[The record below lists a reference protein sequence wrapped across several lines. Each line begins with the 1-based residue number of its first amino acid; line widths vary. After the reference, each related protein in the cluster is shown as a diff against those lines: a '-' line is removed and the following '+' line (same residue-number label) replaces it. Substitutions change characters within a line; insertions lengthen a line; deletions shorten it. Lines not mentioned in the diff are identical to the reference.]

1 MHSKAPLIISHDAS
15 TWNAEYQC
23 YVMSN
28 KSIMEFAQLCF
39 EHSDTAGMD
48 ALLMELG
55 GVQYDD
61 ACTQKVMDLMLT
73 QDAVD
78 IANSCFW
85 KQDIKDW
92 SNDNTVHLIGKCP
105 KLFAEWTAREAVR
118 VRAISDF
125 FSKSDDSEKCNMLEG
140 RNLSLPAQDLYTLLK
155 NDASLWREFPVSWI
169 GEKSTELRAA
179 ASAAGWT
186 PEMLPSMLRGRAWEV
201 KTWSKVFDYPWALCL
216 ANDAVA
222 VLDYDESKA
231 IGHDVANHP
240 GRLVSKS
247 TFMPPLPIQFSADAD
262 PLDVALAEIITQRVP
277 MNYVLE
283 KTFDFVEVSLGVR
296 ERLTKI
302 VDMHLALGCLNMLV
316 EALATDTLPGVQAK
330 NEAGIELPALDSPT
344 H

>member
-1 MHSKAPLIISHDAS
+1 MHSKSPPTITHDDS
-15 TWNAEYQC
+15 IWDVEHQC

-28 KSIMEFAQLCF
+28 KSIMAFAQLCF
-39 EHSDTAGMD
+39 ENSDAAGME

-55 GVQYDD
+55 GVQYDE
-61 ACTQKVMDLMLT
+61 ACTQKVVDLVLT

-78 IANSCFW
+78 IANSCFSE
-85 KQDIKDW
+85 QDIKDW

-140 RNLSLPAQDLYTLLK
+140 RDLSLPAQDLYTLLK

-169 GEKSTELRAA
+169 GEKSTVLRAA

-186 PEMLPSMLRGRAWEV
+186 PEMLPSMFRGRAWEV

-222 VLDYDESKA
+222 VLDYDERKA

-240 GRLVSKS
+240 GRLVSRS
-247 TFMPPLPIQFSADAD
+247 AFMPPLPIQFSADTYSV
-262 PLDVALAEIITQRVP
+262 DVALAEIITQRVP
-277 MNYVLE
+277 MGYVLE
-283 KTFDFVEVSLGVR
+283 KNSNVVEVSLAVR
-296 ERLTKI
+296 EQLTHI
-302 VDMHLALGCLNMLV
+302 VDVHLALGCLNLLV
-316 EALATDTLPGVQAK
+316 DALCRDTLPGFQEK
-330 NEAGIELPALDSPT
+330 INSEIELPALDSPT